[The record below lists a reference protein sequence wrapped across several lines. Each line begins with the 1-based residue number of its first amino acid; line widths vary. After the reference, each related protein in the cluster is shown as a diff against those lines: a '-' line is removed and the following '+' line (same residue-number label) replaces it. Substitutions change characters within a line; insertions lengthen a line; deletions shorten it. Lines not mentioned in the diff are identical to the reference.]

1 MIPMD
6 HHPNT
11 FMILLFQFSWTPS
24 RRPVASPV
32 LLLNG
37 TYSIW
42 GSCYCQANPQDWQG
56 QAHHDLTDSTGQH
69 TMSHLQI

>member
-6 HHPNT
+6 RHPNT
-11 FMILLFQFSWTPS
+11 FMILLFQFLWTSS
-24 RRPVASPV
+24 RCPVASPV

-42 GSCYCQANPQDWQG
+42 GSCYCQANPQNWQG
-56 QAHHDLTDSTGQH
+56 QPHGLTDLTGQD